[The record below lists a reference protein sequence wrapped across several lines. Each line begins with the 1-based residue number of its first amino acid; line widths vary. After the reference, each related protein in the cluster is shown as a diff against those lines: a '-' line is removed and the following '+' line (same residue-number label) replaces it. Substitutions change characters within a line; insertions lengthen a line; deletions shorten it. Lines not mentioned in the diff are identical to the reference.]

1 MATETPDWFSDN
13 ASAFVSTDADNKVD
27 NVNDSEVKGDG
38 GGFDM
43 FGEGGDDFL
52 FEGEAEGDDFLNA
65 PIAAADDAADDA
77 AADAAAGL
85 TSLTDMVGGEAAA
98 IDDIFANDGAIGDSE
113 ADATLG
119 LDETSGASDMF
130 GGVAFGAGDE
140 TADDTADEPFVTP
153 ETPIAEAAELGLGD
167 TLGTDHA
174 NPFADA
180 DYEHEV

>member
-1 MATETPDWFSDN
+1 MATDFQTPDWFSDN

-65 PIAAADDAADDA
+65 PIAVADDA
-77 AADAAAGL
+77 AAAGL
-85 TSLTDMVGGEAAA
+85 TSLTDMVGGDAAA
-98 IDDIFANDGAIGDSE
+98 IDDLFANDGAIGDSE

-140 TADDTADEPFVTP
+140 TADDTADEPFVTA